1 MRRQGSIPESAKAFQ
16 FSIRLPAPEM
26 DDWFSSLWHGKQ
38 LGFTLAFLSVGT
50 AAGCFFFAQ
59 LLSFTPDADQAE
71 NRDV

>member
-1 MRRQGSIPESAKAFQ
+1 
-16 FSIRLPAPEM
+16 M